1 MIRTEKLQVRLL
13 SAFQENNLRRYE
25 EQLIFRFN
33 KMQIKIEVNL
43 DNISSIRV
51 YLLFP

>member
-13 SAFQENNLRRYE
+13 SAFQENNLRKCG

-33 KMQIKIEVNL
+33 KIQLKIEANL
-43 DNISSIRV
+43 DNICSIRV
-51 YLLFP
+51 